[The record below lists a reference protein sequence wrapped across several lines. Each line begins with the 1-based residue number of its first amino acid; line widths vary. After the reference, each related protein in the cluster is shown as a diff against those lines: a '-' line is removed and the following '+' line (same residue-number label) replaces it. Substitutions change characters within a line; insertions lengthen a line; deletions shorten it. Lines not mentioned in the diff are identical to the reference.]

1 VSEVVVTSLAGHDG
15 GDPQTPA
22 ARERPPAIDREALL
36 AALVIAPATYSRN
49 RFFDLYKDP
58 DVYRIRRRASQL
70 RSIVRHVTRV
80 DPAQPGERVRFSPA
94 AGDRVELTYAVP
106 ALGLR
111 RTALLDPIELSLVRF
126 AMARASRAE
135 GPPPGDPDRAR
146 IEAALA
152 RLAPRPADA
161 RGAPL

>member
-1 VSEVVVTSLAGHDG
+1 MISFTE
-15 GDPQTPA
+15 
-22 ARERPPAIDREALL
+22 IDREALL
-36 AALVIAPATYSRN
+36 AALVLAPATYSRN
-49 RFFDLYKDP
+49 RFFALYQDP
-58 DVYRIRRRASQL
+58 EVYRVRRRASQL
-70 RSIVRHVTRV
+70 RSIVRHVTRA
-80 DPAQPGERVRFSPA
+80 DPAAPGERVSFAPA

-126 AMARASRAE
+126 AMARASSTE

-152 RLAPRPADA
+152 RLAPAARSADA
-161 RGAPL
+161 REAPL

>member
-1 VSEVVVTSLAGHDG
+1 MSRG
-15 GDPQTPA
+15 
-22 ARERPPAIDREALL
+22 ARAPEIDREALL

-80 DPAQPGERVRFSPA
+80 DPTQAGERVRFSPA
-94 AGDRVELTYAVP
+94 PGDRVELSYAVP
-106 ALGLR
+106 TLGLR

-126 AMARASRAE
+126 AMARGSER
-135 GPPPGDPDRAR
+135 PPPDDPDRVR
-146 IEAALA
+146 VEAALA
-152 RLAPRPADA
+152 RLAPRPADV
-161 RGAPL
+161 REAPL